1 MTAWLKL
8 IPSWAYW
15 LLALVV
21 VAGGQQIRVLSAQS
35 VASQAQVELANYRT
49 EVSERD
55 RRAAMFVI
63 QENQRRQ
70 AAVEKA
76 DAEAQKQLVV
86 ARGDAERAGSALERL
101 KLRLATAERRS
112 RDAGNAITA
121 QLSQAAEDT
130 ARMRADVLGRVGEA
144 AQLYAG
150 VADDRGIAGTAC
162 EKSYDAVRGTKVAR
176 TGEDGR
182 PERRPPVPR

>member
-8 IPSWAYW
+8 VPTWSYW
-15 LLALVV
+15 VLALVV

-35 VASQAQVELANYRT
+35 VATKAQVELASYQT

-55 RRAAMFVI
+55 RRAALFVI

-70 AAVEKA
+70 AATEKA
-76 DAEAQKQLVV
+76 HADAQEQLAS
-86 ARGDAERAGSALERL
+86 ARIDADRAGSALERL
-101 KLRLATAERRS
+101 QQRLAAAEQRS

-121 QLSQAAEDT
+121 QLSQAAEDA
-130 ARMRADVLGRVGEA
+130 ARVRADVLGRIGTA
-144 AQLYAG
+144 AQLYAR

-162 EKSYDAVRGTKVAR
+162 EKSYEAVKGN
-176 TGEDGR
+176 
-182 PERRPPVPR
+182 